1 MKIIISAFLFFSL
14 LINSYQAL
22 SSNFETKEVK
32 WSDLRKLNYKT
43 GEMPESL
50 RELIG
55 KSIKIPGFAVP
66 LEGDDGFEYIDEFL
80 LVPYFGACIHVP
92 PPPPNQVIPV
102 ILDEPVH
109 FEVISFA
116 IWITGILEI
125 GDYFLE
131 GGSDVFGQMRYDT
144 ETSYLIRGLS
154 VEEYDYQAN
163 MQTD

>member
-1 MKIIISAFLFFSL
+1 MKIIISAFLSFSL
-14 LINSYQAL
+14 LINSSQAF
-22 SSNFETKEVK
+22 SSNLDTKELK

-43 GEMPESL
+43 GEIPSSL
-50 RELIG
+50 RQLIG

-66 LEGDDGFEYIDEFL
+66 LEGDDGFEYINEFL

-92 PPPPNQVIPV
+92 PPPPNQVIHV

-131 GGSDVFGQMRYDT
+131 GGSDDFGQMRYDT
-144 ETSYLIRGLS
+144 ETSYLMRGLN
-154 VEEYDYQAN
+154 VKEYD
-163 MQTD
+163 

>member
-1 MKIIISAFLFFSL
+1 MKIIISAFLSFSL

-50 RELIG
+50 RKLIG

-80 LVPYFGACIHVP
+80 LVPYFGA
-92 PPPPNQVIPV
+92 
-102 ILDEPVH
+102 
-109 FEVISFA
+109 
-116 IWITGILEI
+116 
-125 GDYFLE
+125 
-131 GGSDVFGQMRYDT
+131 
-144 ETSYLIRGLS
+144 
-154 VEEYDYQAN
+154 
-163 MQTD
+163 

>member
-1 MKIIISAFLFFSL
+1 MKIIIPVILLFSF
-14 LINSYQAL
+14 LINSSLAY
-22 SSNFETKEVK
+22 SSNFKTIEIK
-32 WSDLRKLNYKT
+32 WSELRKLNYKT
-43 GEMPESL
+43 GEMPNSL
-50 RELIG
+50 SRLVG

-92 PPPPNQVIPV
+92 PPPPNQVIHV
-102 ILDEPVH
+102 ILDEPVY

-131 GGSDVFGQMRYDT
+131 GGSDDFGQMRYDT
-144 ETSYLIRGLS
+144 ETSYLIS
-154 VEEYDYQAN
+154 AINVVEYD
-163 MQTD
+163 

>member
-1 MKIIISAFLFFSL
+1 MKIIISAFFIVSL
-14 LINSYQAL
+14 LTNSSKAY

-50 RELIG
+50 SKLIG

-92 PPPPNQVIPV
+92 PPPPNQVILV
-102 ILDEPVH
+102 ILDKPVH

-125 GDYFLE
+125 GDYFIE
-131 GGSDVFGQMRYDT
+131 GSNDFGEQIYDT

-154 VEEYDYQAN
+154 VEEYD
-163 MQTD
+163 

>member
-1 MKIIISAFLFFSL
+1 MKIITSFFLFFSL
-14 LINSYQAL
+14 LANSYLAF
-22 SSNFETKEVK
+22 SSNFETKEIT
-32 WSDLRKLNYKT
+32 WSDLRMLNYKT

-50 RELIG
+50 RQLVG

-66 LEGDDGFEYIDEFL
+66 LEGDDEFEYIEEFL

-92 PPPPNQVIPV
+92 PPPPNQVIHV

-131 GGSDVFGQMRYDT
+131 GGSDDFGQMRYDT
-144 ETSYLIRGLS
+144 ETSYLMRGLS
-154 VEEYDYQAN
+154 VEEYD
-163 MQTD
+163 

>member
-1 MKIIISAFLFFSL
+1 MKTIISAFIFCFL
-14 LINSYQAL
+14 LINSSQAF
-22 SSNFETKEVK
+22 SSNLETNEVK

-43 GEMPESL
+43 GEIPKSL
-50 RELIG
+50 RKLIG

-92 PPPPNQVIPV
+92 PPPPNQVIHV
-102 ILDEPVH
+102 ILNEPVH

-131 GGSDVFGQMRYDT
+131 GGSDDFGQMRYDT
-144 ETSYLIRGLS
+144 ETSYLMRGLN
-154 VEEYDYQAN
+154 VKEYD
-163 MQTD
+163 

>member
-1 MKIIISAFLFFSL
+1 MKIIISFFLFFSL
-14 LINSYQAL
+14 LANSYLAF
-22 SSNFETKEVK
+22 SSNFETKEIT

-50 RELIG
+50 RQLVG
-55 KSIKIPGFAVP
+55 KPIKIPGFAVP
-66 LEGDDGFEYIDEFL
+66 LEGDDEFEYIEEFL

-92 PPPPNQVIPV
+92 PPPPNQVIHV

-131 GGSDVFGQMRYDT
+131 GGSDEYGQMRYDT
-144 ETSYLIRGLS
+144 ETSYLMRGLS
-154 VEEYDYQAN
+154 VEEYD
-163 MQTD
+163 